1 MLIQS
6 IHMNLQFKKKKKRDV
21 EKDDH
26 WTSSSWQKEDNME
39 T

>member
-6 IHMNLQFKKKKKRDV
+6 IHMNLQFKKKKRDV
-21 EKDDH
+21 GKDDH

>member
-6 IHMNLQFKKKKKRDV
+6 IHMNLQFKKKKDV
-21 EKDDH
+21 GKDDH